1 MQRSRTVQLFILVS
15 AALAVPAVIAS
26 LTTGKLVLHAAIN
39 AHHTPFFDRFFSLA
53 THLADGLMPAF
64 LALLLLFLR
73 DVRSFLMMGFG
84 TGFSAL
90 VAQLLK
96 HKVFPHMHRPGK
108 FREGLGDMLWVEG
121 VELNSY
127 FSFPSGHAT
136 AAFSM
141 CLALSVII
149 GRPRWGIAMALVGAL
164 LSFSRVYLSQHFTQD
179 ILAGAA
185 LGTLVSFLVYLWL
198 YRSVFAKRAWLDRKA
213 IQLTRK

>member
-1 MQRSRTVQLFILVS
+1 MQRSRSVQLFILVS
-15 AALAVPAVIAS
+15 VVLAVPALVAS
-26 LTTGKLVLHAAIN
+26 LTYGKLALHATIN
-39 AHHTPFFDRFFSLA
+39 AYHSAFFDSFFSMA
-53 THLADGLMPAF
+53 THLADGVVPAF

-73 DVRSFLMMGFG
+73 DFRAFLMMGFG
-84 TGFSAL
+84 TGLSAL
-90 VAQLLK
+90 AVQLLK
-96 HKVFPHMHRPGK
+96 HQVFPHMHRPGK

-141 CLALSVII
+141 CLALAIII
-149 GRPRWGIAMALVGAL
+149 GSVRWGVALAIVAAI

-185 LGTLVSFLVYLWL
+185 LGTLITFLVYLWL
-198 YRSVFAKRAWLDRKA
+198 YRSIFAKRTWLDRRPV
-213 IQLTRK
+213 QLPK